1 VEQIEITKY
10 EGWHKMVLMTRTIVR
25 SAAESVVEE
34 VGDARRVTSTP
45 CENESSGADDG
56 GHDTIGMKLLFREGL
71 LNLLAN
77 RDHLRR

>member
-25 SAAESVVEE
+25 SAAE
-34 VGDARRVTSTP
+34 STP